1 MDKSTLIGKPD
12 LRTLDST
19 VLQYDVRNEK
29 LDSKELLNQLPYVD
43 TLWNEF
49 FTDFYGYVSH
59 RDVMDGGKS
68 NYFVD
73 IFIKELSEFKKTV
86 LPEASYASKINS
98 GDPEVLLRISEDWKI
113 HLKENSEFM
122 LKTRNV
128 MFWIFKLLQETLIVL
143 EDSLVNKSNAIR
155 IPERAIAEASKILRE
170 NPQAKL
176 EVPQGADKA
185 YIPLIG
191 LFIPAFA
198 PPDRSEEFRV
208 VHHNALAKV
217 FRDDIRTHR
226 GIAQKNF
233 ALSAQRG
240 GVINT
245 AIEDHAGILKSV
257 ASLSEKLIK
266 SIIAKLKTSNS

>member
-1 MDKSTLIGKPD
+1 MDKGTLQGKPD
-12 LRTLDST
+12 LNTLDNS
-19 VLQYDVRNEK
+19 VLFYDLRNEES
-29 LDSKELLNQLPYVD
+29 DPKEILRQLPYAD
-43 TLWNEF
+43 TLWKEF

-73 IFIKELSEFKKTV
+73 IFIKQLSEFKKTV
-86 LPEASYASKINS
+86 IPEASYANKINS
-98 GDPEVLLRISEDWKI
+98 GDPEVLLQINEDWKAY
-113 HLKENSEFM
+113 LNENSEFM
-122 LKTRNV
+122 LQTKNV
-128 MFWIFKLLQETLIVL
+128 MFWVFKLLQETLLIL
-143 EDSLVNKSNAIR
+143 EDSLVNKSKAIR
-155 IPERAIAEASKILRE
+155 IPERAIAEASKLLRE
-170 NPQAKL
+170 DPKGKL
-176 EVPQGADKA
+176 EVPKGADKE

-208 VHHNALAKV
+208 AHHNALAKV
-217 FRDDIRTHR
+217 FRDDISTHR

-233 ALSAQRG
+233 ALVAQRG

-266 SIIAKLKTSNS
+266 SIIAKLKT